1 MKIAMLSHSG
11 IGNLI
16 HCTPCLKA
24 LRSQYPDAELHLLTW
39 PRAGT
44 ILRGWKTAA
53 VSMQHPGNFF
63 VNCEVDH
70 VLISPAG
77 ALWDDK
83 LIDVLP
89 GLQNAKVHRLNVGR
103 RWVKHEVEYLM
114 EFAEELGYSG
124 EIPDSEVCLQP
135 MNDDR
140 AEYFIK
146 CNKLGDF
153 ICINATF
160 LRSDHWHLKHWG
172 DEKYSTLL
180 GRLHHEYPGY
190 KFVFVGDKQDHT
202 TAGDIFKYAGCVPQ
216 SVFVNACG
224 WTNDI
229 RDTAALIAH
238 SRGIVGNDG
247 GLMHIAAAV
256 EVPTV
261 TIFTFTNPTKNAPY
275 HHMGEKVMVPCELR
289 IECQHSKYDRC
300 RKNGCFDLPVEEV
313 VRAVQVLVD

>member
-1 MKIAMLSHSG
+1 MRVAFLCHSG

-24 LRSQYPDAELHLLTW
+24 LRSKYPDAELYLLTW

-44 ILRGWKTAA
+44 ILREWKTAT
-53 VSMQHPGNFF
+53 VSMQHPGDFF
-63 VNCEVDH
+63 ANCEIDH

-77 ALWDDK
+77 ALWDDR
-83 LIDVLP
+83 LMDVLP
-89 GLQNAKVHRLNVGR
+89 GLQNAKLHKLNVGR

-114 EFAEELGYSG
+114 EFAEELGCSG

-135 MNDDR
+135 MNASRADD
-140 AEYFIK
+140 FIK
-146 CNKLGDF
+146 ANRMEKF

-180 GRLHHEYPGY
+180 GRLHQECPGY

-202 TAGDIFKYAGCVPQ
+202 TAGDIFKYAGYVPQ

-229 RDTAALIAH
+229 RDTASLIAR
-238 SRGIVGNDG
+238 SRLIVGNDG

-256 EVPTV
+256 QTPSV
-261 TIFTFTNPTKNAPY
+261 TIFTFTNPIKNRPY
-275 HHMGEKVMVPCELR
+275 TIDAEEVMVPCELR
-289 IECQHSKYDRC
+289 IECQHGKYDRC
-300 RKNGCFDLPVEEV
+300 QKNGCFDLPVETV
-313 VRAVQVLVD
+313 VQAVKYWV

>member
-1 MKIAMLSHSG
+1 MKIAFLCHSG

-24 LRSQYPDAELHLLTW
+24 LRLQYPDAQLHLLTW

-44 ILRGWKTAA
+44 ILRGWKTAT

-63 VNCEVDH
+63 ADCEIDH

-77 ALWDDK
+77 ALWDDG

-89 GLQNAKVHRLNVGR
+89 GLQNAKVHKLSVGR

-124 EIPDSEVCLQP
+124 EIPDSEVCLQS
-135 MNDDR
+135 MNGVRALEFMKANKIDR
-140 AEYFIK
+140 FM
-146 CNKLGDF
+146 CV
-153 ICINATF
+153 NASF

-172 DEKYSTLL
+172 DERYSTLL
-180 GRLHHEYPGY
+180 GRLHHEFPGY

-202 TAGDIFKYAGCVPQ
+202 TASNIFKYAGCVPQ

-224 WTNDI
+224 WTDDI
-229 RDTAALIAH
+229 RDTAALIAR
-238 SRGIVGNDG
+238 SSLIVGNDG
-247 GLMHIAAAV
+247 GLMHIAAAL

-261 TIFTFTNPTKNAPY
+261 TIFTFTNPIKNAPL
-275 HHMGEKVMVPCELR
+275 HDMGCKVMVPCDDR
-289 IECQHSKYDRC
+289 IECQHGKFNRC
-300 RKNGCFDLPVEEV
+300 RENGCFNLPAETV
-313 VRAVQVLVD
+313 VRAVQDWI